1 MKRILVW
8 TGSARQNGNSEMLAD
23 AFIKGAQAAGH
34 HVDKISLAKM
44 AIKGCVACNK
54 CWDGKCNCVMSD
66 DMRMI
71 EPLLEMADV
80 LVIATPLYWSLFPAQ
95 VKAPI
100 DRLYEYD
107 PVNGG
112 KKLSIK
118 ESVLLACGETE
129 NADDFK
135 LIKDAF
141 TMISEFN
148 GMKVRDMIT
157 VPAVNYKGD
166 IEGNEA
172 LARAEELG
180 RNI

>member
-23 AFIKGAQAAGH
+23 AFIKGAEAAGH
-34 HVDKISLAKM
+34 HVDKIRLAKKT
-44 AIKGCVACNK
+44 IKGCIACNR
-54 CWDGKCNCVMSD
+54 CWNAKSNCAICD
-66 DMRMI
+66 DMKEI
-71 EPLLEMADV
+71 EPLLETADV

-118 ESVLLACGETE
+118 ESVLLTCGETE
-129 NADDFK
+129 NADDFR

-141 TMISEFN
+141 KMISEFN
-148 GMKVRDMIT
+148 GMKVREMIAVT
-157 VPAVNYKGD
+157 AVNAAGD
-166 IEGNEA
+166 IKGNEA
-172 LARAEELG
+172 LAKAEELG

>member
-8 TGSARQNGNSEMLAD
+8 CGSPRKKGNSEMLAD
-23 AFIKGAQAAGH
+23 AFIKGAKDAGH
-34 HVDKISLAKM
+34 HVDKISLANM
-44 AIKGCVACNK
+44 TIHGCTACNG
-54 CWDGKCNCVMSD
+54 CWNAKSNCVIHD
-66 DMRMI
+66 DMKII

-80 LVIATPLYWSLFPAQ
+80 LVIASPLYWSLFPAQ

-118 ESVLLACGETE
+118 ESVLLTCGETE

-148 GMKVRDMIT
+148 GMKVREIIA
-157 VPAVNYKGD
+157 VPAVNHKGD
-166 IEGNEA
+166 IMGNEA
-172 LARAEELG
+172 LAKAGELG